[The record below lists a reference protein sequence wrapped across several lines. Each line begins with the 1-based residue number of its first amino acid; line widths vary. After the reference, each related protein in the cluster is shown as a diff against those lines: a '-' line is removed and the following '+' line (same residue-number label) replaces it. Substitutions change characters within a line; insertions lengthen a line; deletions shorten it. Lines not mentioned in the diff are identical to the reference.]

1 MFPWRIHAEA
11 FKQLILPY
19 NNSQQL
25 NYYPKAILCQ
35 PPSKHE
41 NWPTTTPSAPPS
53 LSNSTCDVSASIYKE
68 VWHFLSLSLPYPPC
82 PSLTRLALVP
92 QIISKG
98 PGDQSW
104 PSFLN
109 GKEWGMYFVNHL
121 FEEKK
126 KKTPTPLP
134 QLLSYHFFLF
144 SLLSPSSWDS
154 ACHLS
159 RQFFYYAE
167 KISWPSS
174 SGDGWEERPGE
185 CRSATQEH

>member
-1 MFPWRIHAEA
+1 MFPWRIHAEPI
-11 FKQLILPY
+11 KQLILPY
-19 NNSQQL
+19 NNSQQRK
-25 NYYPKAILCQ
+25 YYPKAILCQ

-41 NWPTTTPSAPPS
+41 NWPTTAPSAPPS
-53 LSNSTCDVSASIYKE
+53 LSNSTCDVSASTYKE
-68 VWHFLSLSLPYPPC
+68 VWHFLSLSLSYPPC

-126 KKTPTPLP
+126 RPLAP
-134 QLLSYHFFLF
+134 SLSYCLTTFSFFPCCPHPPEAL
-144 SLLSPSSWDS
+144 P
-154 ACHLS
+154 ATS
-159 RQFFYYAE
+159 RGSFFFYYAE